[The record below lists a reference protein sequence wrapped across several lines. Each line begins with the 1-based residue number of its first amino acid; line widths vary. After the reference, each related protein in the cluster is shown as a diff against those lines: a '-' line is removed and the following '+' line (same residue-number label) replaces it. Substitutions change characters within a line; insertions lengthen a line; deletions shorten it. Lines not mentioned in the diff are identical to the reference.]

1 MPITFG
7 ASARRL
13 LNSGGGGSRTL
24 DTLDDPNETYTDSY
38 PGSSKAPFLDLKEST
53 YINQAID
60 DINEVL
66 GLLIPAEPPLFPANN
81 NLSFSTQNDF
91 SLCGNTDTFYNG
103 NTLTVGNSYSTVFSN
118 SITSNQDI
126 HGSGPGD
133 QGVFKLSHNGVIRV
147 SSSFNA
153 YTNPN
158 DVTVS
163 STDGKFSFVIYDNLE
178 YPDQD
183 QPFWQTFSV
192 KEAKFELDQGANKL
206 FLEHETDA
214 STQRSAE
221 PTIIYDHL
229 MPLTPIVEIK
239 NVSNETNDDFC
250 GGIPHLTHNSTVD
263 IEFSGSDTTGV
274 MYRNSNFCQIAG
286 NNVDS
291 ETLTYKTLNGGNSP
305 DFNSDLG
312 DITRTTGIGDNPGVV
327 EPSVRLWTRNQSTD
341 YFRGSNGDP
350 IILSIGDRAN
360 KYKDYFI
367 PEKIPVYIIQN
378 GSRSDLTTASSSYI
392 YRDGAAW
399 PASGIQVG
407 DALNLVSLPKNVDLS
422 EPGYED
428 YAVPVAGRLIHS
440 KVSYANHFLAGPNYT
455 GKSSE
460 QYFIA
465 SYKVQS
471 KTNVNM
477 SYVGQ
482 ISDLNILFYNH
493 VGGQQHILASSPF
506 NPNPLIPEPYGSFV
520 VTPYDQ
526 NGNRLDEVLTEF
538 PKSSNNINKVYQFSF
553 GNYSSIDSTGFFSG
567 EQTIAFIF
575 KLTQGHYID
584 KLAFHVFG

>member
-81 NLSFSTQNDF
+81 DLSFSTQNDF
-91 SLCGNTDTFYNG
+91 SLCSNTSAFYNG
-103 NTLTVGNSYSTVFSN
+103 NTLIVGNFYSTVFSN
-118 SITSNQDI
+118 LITSNQDI
-126 HGSGPGD
+126 YGSGPGD
-133 QGVFKLSHNGVIRV
+133 QGVFKLSHNGVIRA

-183 QPFWQTFSV
+183 QPFWQTFSI
-192 KEAKFELDQGANKL
+192 KNAKFELDQGANKL

-239 NVSNETNDDFC
+239 NVINPTNTDFC
-250 GGIPHLTHNSTVD
+250 GGILHLTHNSTVD

-312 DITRTTGIGDNPGVV
+312 DITRTIGIGNNPGTV
-327 EPSVRLWTRNQSTD
+327 EPSVRLRTRNQSTD
-341 YFRGSNGDP
+341 YFMGNNGDP

-378 GSRSDLTTASSSYI
+378 ESRSDLTTASSSYI
-392 YRDGAAW
+392 DRSGTAS

-407 DALNLVSLPKNVDLS
+407 DALNLVSLPQNVNLS
-422 EPGYED
+422 DPGYED

-440 KVSYANHFLAGPNYT
+440 KVSYADHFLAGPDYGT
-455 GKSSE
+455 KSSE

-493 VGGQQHILASSPF
+493 LDGLEKILTSSQF
-506 NPNPLIPEPYGSFV
+506 NQNPQTSEPYGSFV
-520 VTPYDQ
+520 VTPYNQ
-526 NGNRLDEVLTEF
+526 NGQQLEALTQF
-538 PKSSNNINKVYQFSF
+538 PLSSSNINKVYQFSF
-553 GNYSSIDSTGFFSG
+553 GNYSQSNSTGFVNG

-575 KLTQGHYID
+575 KLTDGDYID